1 MEIKRSGF
9 EHLILLE
16 IHDFTDLL
24 EHSDFDINFVHRNGV
39 RLKLSRH
46 LYCRRKVYLS
56 FLFFL
61 SKGITISTYVEKNVC
76 ETADELYNAL

>member
-9 EHLILLE
+9 VHLILLE

-24 EHSDFDINFVHRNGV
+24 EHSDFDINFVTRNGV
-39 RLKLSRH
+39 RLKNYLGICIVQERFI
-46 LYCRRKVYLS
+46 YLS
-56 FLFFL
+56 FFFL

-76 ETADELYNAL
+76 ETADEL